1 MKIFWRYAFGFAAAL
16 LIVAG
21 CSHAIHVESEDRPA
35 GARLSTPEVIRIAQ
49 QAAERDGR
57 RLSDYKPPEAHYE
70 YTRKDKSWWVF
81 FDGRVPTPGNH
92 FSVTIEDQT
101 GKTHLMPGE

>member
-1 MKIFWRYAFGFAAAL
+1 MRILLRSTSALISAL

-21 CSHAIHVESEDRPA
+21 CSRATSIESEAHPA
-35 GARLSTPEVIRIAQ
+35 GARLTTAEALRIAQ

-81 FDGRVPTPGNH
+81 FDGRVSMPGNH
-92 FSVTIEDQT
+92 FSISIDDQT
-101 GKTHLMPGE
+101 GKTQLMPGL